1 MVRTAPP
8 TSVLLALAIAA
19 AVYSSPLLA
28 QAPATP
34 VAPPAVG
41 SAPAAQGQDQKPV
54 EPKPVDKLQ
63 LPIPTDLEAE
73 RQGGVRDLTLED
85 ALRLGRIHN
94 PRLKAAALLPER
106 ASFDIV
112 AAEASFDPELY
123 ASANY
128 GESESPARNQFSP
141 SLSRTSM
148 DAAVGWRQ
156 RAVTGALFDL
166 AFRPAR
172 FETSGS
178 TAFPDRQFTAE
189 WSASVRQPL
198 LRGGWADYNRA
209 PVDAAQFGFVQAR
222 SEFARTVQTTL
233 LDIVVGYWELVF
245 ARQNYRVVASALAV
259 AREQLRITDVRIA
272 VRELVERDR
281 IADLAEVARRQEE
294 LIAAENSIR
303 RGEDA
308 LRSLL
313 YDGSD
318 ASMWRINLRPSTAIE
333 FDASQPLPDLEPC
346 LDRALAERPELRA
359 QRAAIAAAQ
368 VALRET
374 ESDALPG
381 LDLIAAFS
389 SDGVRDS
396 FHPAF
401 ADASELEYPDWSIGL
416 EFTLP
421 LGNRA
426 RKARR
431 TQARLEVERQQRE
444 LQALILQVTTEV
456 RDAVRNLG
464 SLRQS
469 VAASA
474 ESERLAASNL
484 ETEQAKLRVGASTNF
499 EVQRRLQELSE
510 AQQRHL
516 RNLLNHRIA
525 ESRLVYVQGLLQA
538 PQDAGSGDV
547 GSGDAGSQP
556 R

>member
-1 MVRTAPP
+1 
-8 TSVLLALAIAA
+8 
-19 AVYSSPLLA
+19 
-28 QAPATP
+28 
-34 VAPPAVG
+34 
-41 SAPAAQGQDQKPV
+41 
-54 EPKPVDKLQ
+54 
-63 LPIPTDLEAE
+63 
-73 RQGGVRDLTLED
+73 
-85 ALRLGRIHN
+85 
-94 PRLKAAALLPER
+94 
-106 ASFDIV
+106 
-112 AAEASFDPELY
+112 
-123 ASANY
+123 
-128 GESESPARNQFSP
+128 
-141 SLSRTSM
+141 M
-148 DAAVGWRQ
+148 DAALGWRQ

-189 WSASVRQPL
+189 WAASVRQPL
-198 LRGGWADYNRA
+198 LRGGWSDYNLA
-209 PVDAAQFGFVQAR
+209 PVDAARYGLVQAR

-233 LDIVVGYWELVF
+233 LDIVVGYWELVY

-259 AREQLRITDVRIA
+259 AEEQLRITDVGIA

-318 ASMWRINLRPSTAIE
+318 ASMWRINLRPSSAIE

-368 VALRET
+368 VSLLET
-374 ESDALPG
+374 ERDVLPG

-389 SDGVRDS
+389 SDGVRDT
-396 FHPAF
+396 FQPAF
-401 ADASELEYPDWSIGL
+401 ADASELDYPDWSIGL

-421 LGNRA
+421 IGNRA

-444 LQALILQVTTEV
+444 LQALVLQVTTEV

-516 RNLLNHRIA
+516 RNLLNHRVA
-525 ESRLVYVQGLLQA
+525 ESRLAYVQGLLQA
-538 PQDAGSGDV
+538 PQDAAATGETASGAA
-547 GSGDAGSQP
+547 GTGDASRQP